1 MLEIAILMAI
11 GKIQDSGGPAWFWAL
26 LFTGI
31 DVMAFGYHGPMALA
45 ITAGYAC
52 LGLFPA
58 AAPGGRQP
66 ADVVAGLDCRR
77 GAAAGADLR
86 AVALN
91 ADAQKTAR
99 FGGFFMWR
107 LDEATG

>member
-45 ITAGYAC
+45 ITAGYAWGYFLLLRRVGDSLLTWLLVLIVGGVLP
-52 LGLFPA
+52 LGLTYA
-58 AAPGGRQP
+58 
-66 ADVVAGLDCRR
+66 L
-77 GAAAGADLR
+77 LR
-86 AVALN
+86 
-91 ADAQKTAR
+91 
-99 FGGFFMWR
+99 
-107 LDEATG
+107 